1 MSLNTG
7 FQLVADK
14 LQKTGLARIYFLSF
28 VVDLLCSELVP
39 RRVSAIILVSFEG
52 DLKVTLYPSWV
63 YSIHLF
69 NSNSN
74 FFLIKYSCLTQI
86 LLKSF
91 RQSKNFKRQIVEI
104 SDFLNIILL
113 RHDFQLTN
121 WKTFIESFDK
131 SEQKKM

>member
-1 MSLNTG
+1 MVN
-7 FQLVADK
+7 DK

-28 VVDLLCSELVP
+28 AVDLLCSELVP